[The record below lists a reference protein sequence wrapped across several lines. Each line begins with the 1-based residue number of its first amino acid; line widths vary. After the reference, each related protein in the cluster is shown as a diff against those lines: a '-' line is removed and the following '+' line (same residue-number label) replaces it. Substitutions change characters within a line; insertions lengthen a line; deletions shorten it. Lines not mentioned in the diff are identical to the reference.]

1 MEEELPRR
9 LDELEAVGVG
19 NNKMKERKA
28 REKGGR
34 ALSSRIE
41 NKTCYKTTSN
51 NNNNC
56 ISYTSFL
63 ISFTRDLVQV
73 TIICYLCMI
82 RVGII
87 LEEDARARTALL

>member
-34 ALSSRIE
+34 ALSSRI
-41 NKTCYKTTSN
+41 
-51 NNNNC
+51 
-56 ISYTSFL
+56 
-63 ISFTRDLVQV
+63 
-73 TIICYLCMI
+73 
-82 RVGII
+82 
-87 LEEDARARTALL
+87 